1 MNLVQFLDATGT
13 RRVGLVRDGGARLAL
28 LRDTFSTHA
37 LALDAARQRR
47 PLSTLLLD
55 RVTTEI
61 FSFDDLLAARRVLPP
76 LDHPDPAHCLVAGTG
91 LTHLGSAQARDA
103 MHTKLAAAEHTLSD
117 SMKIFRWGL
126 EGGKPTDG
134 RPPVQ
139 PEWFYKGDGSWIIPP
154 EHALEQPAFADDGG
168 EEAEIAGLYVIGDDG
183 TPLRV
188 GFSLGNEFSD
198 HVMEKKN
205 YLYLAHSK
213 LRTCSLGPELYVGE
227 LPASIEGR
235 VSVTRGGTEIWS
247 AAFLTGEANMTY
259 TLAGLEHHH
268 FKYAR
273 FRRPGDVHVHFF
285 GAAILSFASGLRPLA
300 DDVFTVSAPPFSRPL
315 RNPLRI
321 ATAGQTLLTPAG

>member
-13 RRVGLVRDGGARLAL
+13 RRVGLVQDGGARLAL
-28 LRDTFSTHA
+28 LRDTSSSRA
-37 LALDAARQRR
+37 LALDAARQGL
-47 PLSTLLLD
+47 PLATLVLD
-55 RVTTEI
+55 RVTTET
-61 FSFDDLLAARRVLPP
+61 FSFDDLLAARCILPP

-103 MHTKLAAAEHTLSD
+103 MHTKLAVAEETLSD

-126 EGGKPTDG
+126 QGGKPTDG

-139 PEWFYKGDGSWIIPP
+139 PEWFYKGDGSWIVPP

-188 GFSLGNEFSD
+188 GFALGNEFSD

-213 LRTCSLGPELYVGE
+213 LRPSSLGPELFIGE

-235 VSVTRGGTEIWS
+235 VTLTRAGTEIWG
-247 AAFLTGEANMTY
+247 APFLTGEANMTY

-285 GAAILSFASGLRPLA
+285 GAAILSFASGLRPL
-300 DDVFTVSAPPFSRPL
+300 DGDVFTISAPPFTRPL
-315 RNPLRI
+315 HNSLRL
-321 ATAGQTLLTPAG
+321 APDTPIRTISL